1 MTKNNSYP
9 YPDCGNNA
17 PNNLTEIVGEMRE
30 DYDKKQTQEFDPVN
44 RPSHY
49 AAGRFEVIDIIE
61 DQLGIEGLRGFCL
74 GNALKYVCRAGK
86 KDPSKTIQDL
96 EKAVWYL
103 NHYIARRKN
112 ADGR

>member
-1 MTKNNSYP
+1 MTKNDNS
-9 YPDCGNNA
+9 
-17 PNNLTEIVGEMRE
+17 NNLVGVVKTMRE
-30 DYDKKQTQEFDPVN
+30 TFDEKRASEFDPVN

-86 KDPSKTIQDL
+86 KDPTKTIQDL

-103 NHYIARRKN
+103 NHYIARRKDV
-112 ADGR
+112 DGR